1 MIGSFKGLKPGEKID
16 AIDVEKC
23 EAGDA
28 VIKVTPLDMK
38 TNAVK
43 GNSSAFEVTIHRAGK

>member
-1 MIGSFKGLKPGEKID
+1 MVGSFKGLKPGEKID